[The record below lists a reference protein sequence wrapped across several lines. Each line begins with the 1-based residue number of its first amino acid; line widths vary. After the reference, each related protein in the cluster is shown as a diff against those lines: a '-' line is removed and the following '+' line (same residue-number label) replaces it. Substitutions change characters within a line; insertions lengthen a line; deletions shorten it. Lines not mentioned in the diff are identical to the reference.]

1 MLTVTQAAQETGLS
15 RVAIYKAIK
24 QGRLS
29 VTKGDNG
36 QTLIDAAELFRVYS
50 PVNKQSDNQVNKS
63 LHNSDNQL
71 LTKELEFTKQ
81 LLRQVEHERDGL
93 KNSVEYLQQNLNQA
107 MAMLTHQPEPPPAPS
122 KAKPEDSML
131 WRKLFGRRSGY

>member
-36 QTLIDAAELFRVYS
+36 KNLIDAAELFRVYS
-50 PVNKQSDNQVNKS
+50 PVSKPSDNQVNKS
-63 LHNSDNQL
+63 LHNPDNQL
-71 LTKELEFTKQ
+71 LTKELEFTRQ
-81 LLRQVEHERDGL
+81 MLRQVENERDSL
-93 KNSVEYLQQNLNQA
+93 KHSLNQA
-107 MAMLTHQPEPPPAPS
+107 MAMLTHQPEPPAAAPN
-122 KAKPEDSML
+122 KAQPQNSLL
-131 WRKLFGRRSGY
+131 WRKLFGRRS